1 MRPFLPFSKRILAL
15 VWVLSSFLPS
25 AQAAGNY
32 AAQTRVL
39 TVPVVNVPGEGSVQ
53 ALLSTDAP
61 SASLHIGMT
70 FQVRQISAAV
80 VPVDVPGNYRF
91 SDRTLQLPALSV
103 TGLNGLVNY
112 FDVVLLN
119 LSISDAQTFIVSSMA
134 ETVLGRPSSSGG
146 PAGSTGDRGPQGP
159 AGATGARGPQGIA
172 GITGVPG
179 SQGIAGVQGV
189 PGSTGATGAQ
199 GPAGTAGA
207 DGKTLLNGAAD
218 PVPGVGKDG
227 DFYLNTAANTFFGP
241 KASGLWPA
249 GTTLVGPTGSVGP
262 TGPQGP
268 VGATGAPGAT
278 GATGAAS
285 TVAGPAGVTGPAG
298 PTGPT
303 GAAST
308 VPGPAGATGAT
319 GPASTVPGPTGLTGA
334 TGPTGP
340 AGPTGATGAAGSAMV
355 TLTRVLSPVENGEY
369 CTAVA
374 CCPVGQKVTGGGYS
388 AKTNNATSNATSSA
402 MLVSDSFPVA
412 TGGACT
418 SSEGWLMK
426 SVNSY
431 YGVSASCQAYA
442 ICSQ

>member
-15 VWVLSSFLPS
+15 AWVVNSFLPT
-25 AQAAGNY
+25 AQAAGHY
-32 AAQTRVL
+32 VAQTRL
-39 TVPVVNVPGEGSVQ
+39 LSVPVVNVPGEGSLQ
-53 ALLSTDAP
+53 AQLTTNDNAAFLRVGMIFQLQQAS
-61 SASLHIGMT
+61 SADG
-70 FQVRQISAAV
+70 Q
-80 VPVDVPGNYRF
+80 VDVPANFRF
-91 SDRTLQLPALSV
+91 SDRTVLLPALAV
-103 TGLNGLVNY
+103 VALNGTVNY
-112 FDVVLLN
+112 FDVVLR
-119 LSISDAQTFIVSSMA
+119 SMSSTDFQTFIVASMV
-134 ETVLGRPSSSGG
+134 ETTLGQPAAGAAG
-146 PAGSTGDRGPQGP
+146 PTGDRGPQGP
-159 AGATGARGPQGIA
+159 AGAPGAPGPQGIA
-172 GITGVPG
+172 GIAGAPG
-179 SQGIAGVQGV
+179 PQGIAGVQGI
-189 PGSTGATGAQ
+189 PGSTGATGAP
-199 GPAGTAGA
+199 GPTGTAGA

-268 VGATGAPGAT
+268 AGATGAPGAV

-285 TVAGPAGVTGPAG
+285 TVAGPAGATGPAG
-298 PTGPT
+298 PTGPM
-303 GAAST
+303 GPAST
-308 VPGPAGATGAT
+308 VPGPVGATGAT

-340 AGPTGATGAAGSAMV
+340 AGPTGATGAAGSAVV

-412 TGGACT
+412 VGGACL